1 MSACSHPRCA
11 HRASTTC
18 CAESP
23 RIACTPRLIR
33 SATAGRQVL
42 HASTLRGIALACIA
56 LALAACTPEQPAA
69 TPAPVTAPTPTPT
82 PPAAPAPAAATE
94 AGDAAAQ
101 LGAVGDLRIGAAFGK
116 APGDAAFV
124 AAGMREAMEGDCE
137 YYDRGT
143 LPQGMSM
150 MVIADHIA
158 RFDVD
163 GEGDPGVR
171 VDTRP
176 ATAPVA
182 PFGLWV
188 GMDVAEA
195 RKRLPAGVVVSPH
208 AYVSPNG
215 DYLTWTDAQAKLAL
229 RLETLDGVVTSIY
242 WGQPDAVELIEG
254 CA

>member
-1 MSACSHPRCA
+1 VSACPRARCA
-11 HRASTTC
+11 QRGSATYC
-18 CAESP
+18 PECP
-23 RIACTPRLIR
+23 RIACAPRLIR
-33 SATAGRQVL
+33 SATDGRQAPRAPVM
-42 HASTLRGIALACIA
+42 RGVALACLA
-56 LALAACTPEQPAA
+56 LALAACTPAPPAA
-69 TPAPVTAPTPTPT
+69 TPAPA
-82 PPAAPAPAAATE
+82 AAPVPAAATE
-94 AGDAAAQ
+94 ARDAAAQ
-101 LGAVGDLRIGAAFGK
+101 LAAVGDLRIGAAFGK

-137 YYDRGT
+137 YYDRGS
-143 LPQGMSM
+143 LPEGMSM
-150 MVIADHIA
+150 MVIADHIV

-171 VDTRP
+171 VHTRP
-176 ATAPVA
+176 AGAPVV

-195 RKRLPAGVVVSPH
+195 KKRLPAGVVVSPH

-215 DYLTWTDAQAKLAL
+215 DYLTWTDAQVNLAL

-242 WGQPDAVELIEG
+242 WGRPDAVELIEG

>member
-1 MSACSHPRCA
+1 MSACPRARCA
-11 HRASTTC
+11 QRGSATYC
-18 CAESP
+18 PECP
-23 RIACTPRLIR
+23 RIACAPRLIR
-33 SATAGRQVL
+33 SATDGRQAPRAPVM
-42 HASTLRGIALACIA
+42 RGVALACLA
-56 LALAACTPEQPAA
+56 LALAACTPAPPAA
-69 TPAPVTAPTPTPT
+69 TPAP
-82 PPAAPAPAAATE
+82 E
-94 AGDAAAQ
+94 ARDAAAQ
-101 LGAVGDLRIGAAFGK
+101 LAAVGDLRIGAAFGK

-137 YYDRGT
+137 YYDRGS
-143 LPQGMSM
+143 LPEGMSM
-150 MVIADHIA
+150 MVIADHIV

-176 ATAPVA
+176 ADAPVV

-195 RKRLPAGVVVSPH
+195 KKRLPAGVVVSPH

-215 DYLTWTDAQAKLAL
+215 DYLTWTDAQANLAL

-242 WGQPDAVELIEG
+242 WGRPDAVELIEG

>member
-1 MSACSHPRCA
+1 M
-11 HRASTTC
+11 
-18 CAESP
+18 
-23 RIACTPRLIR
+23 
-33 SATAGRQVL
+33 
-42 HASTLRGIALACIA
+42 RGVALACLA
-56 LALAACTPEQPAA
+56 LALAACTPAPPAA
-69 TPAPVTAPTPTPT
+69 TPAPAAAPAA
-82 PPAAPAPAAATE
+82 PAAPAPAAAPE
-94 AGDAAAQ
+94 AAPEARDAAAQ
-101 LGAVGDLRIGAAFGK
+101 LAAVGDLRIGAAFGK

-137 YYDRGT
+137 YYDRGS
-143 LPQGMSM
+143 LPEGMSM
-150 MVIADHIA
+150 MVIADHIV

-171 VDTRP
+171 VHTRP
-176 ATAPVA
+176 AGAPVV

-195 RKRLPAGVVVSPH
+195 KKRLPAGVVVSPH

-215 DYLTWTDAQAKLAL
+215 DYLTWTDAQADLAL

-242 WGQPDAVELIEG
+242 WGRPDAVELIEG